1 MNFDS
6 MPELPSNAQ
15 RALIACSLWLH
26 VGFIGVAASAVGLL
40 QLFDGGRTWLPA
52 LVLIDL
58 AARWQQRV
66 GPVLGG
72 CCKAPK
78 GPRVP
83 PRVHGTSRLRETLDR
98 TRKSKHCNACDEH
111 YGVFPR
117 SVSLT
122 AGST

>member
-52 LVLIDL
+52 LVLIVSGGAL
-58 AARWQQRV
+58 AATSWPRARRVLQSAEGTSGATTGARNESSARNARPNTKKQTLQRV
-66 GPVLGG
+66 
-72 CCKAPK
+72 
-78 GPRVP
+78 
-83 PRVHGTSRLRETLDR
+83 
-98 TRKSKHCNACDEH
+98 
-111 YGVFPR
+111 
-117 SVSLT
+117 
-122 AGST
+122 